1 MLRRFSPIWAGMGVL
16 RAITLALYAAYQ
28 SCKTRGT
35 HCQPLLELLLEMDA
49 GRYLDVPARKN
60 VEVEI
65 TNFAQVCDRRSLAGT
80 FVDPSQ
86 GSTSIRWRSRTLSQ
100 ETARDTLAFE

>member
-1 MLRRFSPIWAGMGVL
+1 MGVL
-16 RAITLALYAAYQ
+16 RAITLALYAASQ

-65 TNFAQVCDRRSLAGT
+65 NNFAQVCNRRS
-80 FVDPSQ
+80 FVSSRSLTPSQ
-86 GSTSIRWRSRTLSQ
+86 GSTPIGW
-100 ETARDTLAFE
+100 